1 MFLVNRSDDLTG
13 ENADT
18 FSARIS
24 AERLADPSMAWLQNT
39 PNAKCFTTGT
49 LVDFDNRPE
58 IPRQR
63 AETVFVDPMSL
74 LIPTV
79 YQAVFE
85 EDFVQQTLAELK
97 GDEFNAHF
105 IESPLAINKAHNNTD
120 DTVDSVAS
128 AYVCFIDFT
137 DKNIVRPE
145 IGDMVR
151 VHIIQEEPTPDIT
164 GYAPV
169 PESNN
174 TAPKSGDTASKDT
187 ASKSSDTAPDSGDV
201 APKSE
206 DTASKFGDAAPRSEE
221 DAEIETG
228 EAKSENSDT
237 VSESGGDSELGSEDN
252 VDVFDQDELD
262 DDDPNHWLGRVVDPQ
277 DVTPSGNLTVIV

>member
-1 MFLVNRSDDLTG
+1 MPFMFLVNRSDDLTG

-151 VHIIQEEPTPDIT
+151 VHIIQEESTPDIT

-169 PESNN
+169 RESNN
-174 TAPKSGDTASKDT
+174 TASKDT
-187 ASKSSDTAPDSGDV
+187 GDV

-206 DTASKFGDAAPRSEE
+206 DAASMFR

-228 EAKSENSDT
+228 EARSENSDT
-237 VSESGGDSELGSEDN
+237 VSESGSDSELGSED
-252 VDVFDQDELD
+252 
-262 DDDPNHWLGRVVDPQ
+262 
-277 DVTPSGNLTVIV
+277 

>member
-1 MFLVNRSDDLTG
+1 MPFMFLVNRSDDLTG

-221 DAEIETG
+221 DAEIEIG
-228 EAKSENSDT
+228 EAKYE
-237 VSESGGDSELGSEDN
+237 
-252 VDVFDQDELD
+252 
-262 DDDPNHWLGRVVDPQ
+262 
-277 DVTPSGNLTVIV
+277 